1 MRIKRAEARPRGEVN
16 RSGQALRR
24 NSGTF
29 LTLAAAALLSA
40 CATADRGEAIYYQQ
54 NMATVALAQAIM
66 AAEFENPEAAEQLYD
81 GEMALNRACGDLQEV
96 GYRKLNGETVDTM
109 LKVAAMDSLD
119 DCAAQVSEVEELIWR
134 LDPETAAYYLEQPV
148 VSAMAAE

>member
-1 MRIKRAEARPRGEVN
+1 LRGKRGA
-16 RSGQALRR
+16 
-24 NSGTF
+24 F
-29 LTLAAAALLSA
+29 LTLTAAALLSA

-54 NMATVALAQAIM
+54 NRATVALAQAIM
-66 AAEFENPEAAEQLYD
+66 AAEFENPETAEQLYD
-81 GEMALNRACGDLQEV
+81 GEMALNRACG
-96 GYRKLNGETVDTM
+96 LNEEPVDAM

-119 DCAAQVSEVEELIWR
+119 DCAAQVSEVEGLIWR